1 LDVWLK
7 KRYGKQGVTAIGG
20 EFGLRVEGEV
30 CRGDNKKRRVFEQ
43 GVEGEGKVPQRASGK
58 VLGR

>member
-1 LDVWLK
+1 M
-7 KRYGKQGVTAIGG
+7 TAIGG